1 MVKDTDKNLVCR
13 QCGRHF
19 VFSRAEQEFYEQK
32 GFNLPSRCRECR
44 STRQNEA
51 HHLACSK
58 CGAELEKENEAYCE
72 ACLAS
77 ARLEIEIKARKGQE
91 AVSAART
98 KLLAAE
104 SEKAKLAESLRRKE
118 QEMEEMELKLADLS
132 QELEKAVQFHA
143 GLEWLQPKLNA
154 IAERIKN
161 LEHSQSTINE
171 RMLQTIR
178 VMAEKYEDVKL
189 WEAFKR
195 SLRQHLKES
204 A

>member
-13 QCGRHF
+13 QCGRNF

-44 STRQNEA
+44 ATRQNGA
-51 HHLACSK
+51 HNVACSR
-58 CGAELEKENEAYCE
+58 CGAELGKESQAYCE
-72 ACLAS
+72 DCLTNAT
-77 ARLEIEIKARKGQE
+77 LEIEMKIRKGQE
-91 AVSAART
+91 AISAART

-118 QEMEEMELKLADLS
+118 QEMEEMELKLAGLS

-154 IAERIKN
+154 IAERMKN
-161 LEHSQSTINE
+161 LEYAQSTINE
-171 RMLQTIR
+171 RMLQTIQ
-178 VMAEKYEDVKL
+178 VMAERYEDVKL

-195 SLRQHLKES
+195 SLRQHLKEN